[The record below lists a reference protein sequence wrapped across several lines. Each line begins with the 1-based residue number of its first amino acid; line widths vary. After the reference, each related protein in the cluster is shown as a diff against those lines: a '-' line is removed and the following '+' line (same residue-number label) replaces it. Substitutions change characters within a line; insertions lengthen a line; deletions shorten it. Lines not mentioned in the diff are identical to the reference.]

1 MKILN
6 EKAPV
11 FKESNMKIL
20 NEKAYLFKESTMKIL
35 NVKACL
41 QKKNS
46 IISLTSTRK
55 LGTLRKSTA

>member
-11 FKESNMKIL
+11 FKESN
-20 NEKAYLFKESTMKIL
+20 MKIL